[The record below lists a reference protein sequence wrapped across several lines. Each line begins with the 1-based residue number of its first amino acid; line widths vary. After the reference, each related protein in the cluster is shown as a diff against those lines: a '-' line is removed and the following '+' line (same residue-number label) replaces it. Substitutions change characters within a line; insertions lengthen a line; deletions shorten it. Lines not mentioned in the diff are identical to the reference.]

1 MSKELAEI
9 ALVAVAGILIG
20 GVYSM
25 YKAAKTTA
33 AIVLGVLAL
42 LAIGGAVAWFLS

>member
-1 MSKELAEI
+1 VGKELAEI
-9 ALVAVAGILIG
+9 GLVAVAGILIG

-25 YKAAKTTA
+25 YKAAKLAA

-42 LAIGGAVAWFLS
+42 IAVGGAVAWFLS

>member
-9 ALVAVAGILIG
+9 GLVAVAGILIG

-25 YKAAKTTA
+25 YKAAKMTA

-42 LAIGGAVAWFLS
+42 LAIGGAVAWFAS